1 MNNQYILIKGKKD
14 IFSPELNAFFKGL
27 LGNNIEIIQNEG
39 ITILHSYNNKEDIK
53 DALLGLVEEYE
64 GQISAYISRID
75 FNEDN
80 LSIISK
86 YFFKS
91 LLHKNLY
98 DEHELL
104 MELVLNGER
113 LDLDKIVLG
122 SFVNDLSMIQTIKAF
137 LENDMNTSK
146 TAQAIYMHRNTLIN
160 KLDRFIA
167 VSGYDIKKFGDA
179 FIIYH
184 LIKK

>member
-1 MNNQYILIKGKKD
+1 
-14 IFSPELNAFFKGL
+14 
-27 LGNNIEIIQNEG
+27 
-39 ITILHSYNNKEDIK
+39 
-53 DALLGLVEEYE
+53 
-64 GQISAYISRID
+64 
-75 FNEDN
+75 
-80 LSIISK
+80 
-86 YFFKS
+86 
-91 LLHKNLY
+91 
-98 DEHELL
+98 